1 MVYSVVVLKFSIFW
15 AISQSEPAAIPLLEG
30 CLDMSKLYFLQNWN
44 SNRSSPYL
52 ELESG
57 PGKTLNSDFRVSI
70 VSMSHPWI
78 SIDDYWIFQRGG
90 KVFSSLLNISLK
102 PEKCVCPLLDIR
114 PKFTLSSH
122 KYFSLR
128 PQVFPFKPQIF
139 ISQDTRISASS
150 LFVKPQIFV
159 CEATNFCFS
168 NNKYFFLKLTIFFSM
183 QAIFIPKTYNIFL

>member
-44 SNRSSPYL
+44 SNRSPPYL

-102 PEKCVCPLLDIR
+102 PEKCVCPLVEIR

-122 KYFSLR
+122 KYFSLK
-128 PQVFPFKPQIF
+128 PQVFSSQTTNISLSSHKHLCFKPQILLVR
-139 ISQDTRISASS
+139 SHK
-150 LFVKPQIFV
+150 L
-159 CEATNFCFS
+159 
-168 NNKYFFLKLTIFFSM
+168 FFLKS
-183 QAIFIPKTYNIFL
+183 QIFLSKTNNISL

>member
-102 PEKCVCPLLDIR
+102 PEKCVCGDQAQIYTVKPQIFLSQATSIS
-114 PKFTLSSH
+114 LSSH
-122 KYFSLR
+122 KYLSLKT
-128 PQVFPFKPQIF
+128 Q
-139 ISQDTRISASS
+139 ASLLQATNICLWS
-150 LFVKPQIFV
+150 HKYLFVKP
-159 CEATNFCFS
+159 
-168 NNKYFFLKLTIFFSM
+168 
-183 QAIFIPKTYNIFL
+183 

>member
-52 ELESG
+52 ELESR
-57 PGKTLNSDFRVSI
+57 PGKTLNSDFCVSI

-102 PEKCVCPLLDIR
+102 PEKCVCPLVEIK

-122 KYFSLR
+122 KYFSL
-128 PQVFPFKPQIF
+128 KPQ
-139 ISQDTRISASS
+139 ASLLQATNIVS
-150 LFVKPQIFV
+150 EKPQTFLSQI
-159 CEATNFCFS
+159 TNISSKF
-168 NNKYFFLKLTIFFSM
+168 NNISL
-183 QAIFIPKTYNIFL
+183 

>member
-57 PGKTLNSDFRVSI
+57 PGKTLNSDFCVSI

-102 PEKCVCPLLDIR
+102 PEKCVCGDQAQIY
-114 PKFTLSSH
+114 T
-122 KYFSLR
+122 
-128 PQVFPFKPQIF
+128 VKPQIF
-139 ISQDTRISASS
+139 LSQATSIPFQATNIYLSRHTH
-150 LFVKPQIFV
+150 LCFKFV
-159 CEATNFCFS
+159 CEATNICLWS
-168 NNKYFFLKLTIFFSM
+168 LKLLFLK
-183 QAIFIPKTYNIFL
+183 